1 MGTKPDWN
9 YYRKLINALKKNGF
23 AKQAKDV
30 AGLVR
35 VCSAVEKQE
44 WSEASSRLY
53 KDLPQKMVRVDGSD
67 T

>member
-9 YYRKLINALKKNGF
+9 YYRKLINAMKKNGF

-30 AGLVR
+30 AALVR
-35 VCSAVEKQE
+35 VCSSVEKQDYP
-44 WSEASSRLY
+44 EAAHRLY
-53 KDLPQKMVRVDGSD
+53 NDLPQKMVRVDGSD

>member
-9 YYRKLINALKKNGF
+9 YYRKLINAMKKNGF

-30 AGLVR
+30 AALVR
-35 VCSAVEKQE
+35 LASAVEQE
-44 WSEASSRLY
+44 DYPKAQHVLY
-53 KDLPQKMVRVDGSD
+53 NDVPQKMMRVDGSD